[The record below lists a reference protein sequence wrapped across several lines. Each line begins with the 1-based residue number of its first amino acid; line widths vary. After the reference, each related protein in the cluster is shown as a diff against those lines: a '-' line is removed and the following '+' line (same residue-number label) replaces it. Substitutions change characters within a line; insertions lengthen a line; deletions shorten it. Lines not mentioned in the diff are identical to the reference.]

1 MEVEQEKRQQQ
12 ERDERQQQERDE
24 QQQRE
29 QEERQQRMLDLT
41 ARIGQLGERD
51 LRVLENTV
59 DALYGMKTNKYP
71 FLGNF
76 LQIVQEERGEDG
88 RFHCSM
94 PIRPDLLN
102 PYRIVYGGITA
113 TLADMAMGWMLE
125 TEVDG
130 RDKFV
135 TIDMNVHYHN
145 PGVGNKLL
153 ATAWVTHHTKEIW
166 QASCEIV
173 SDRGN
178 LVVTASA
185 TFLRLIR
192 NKPDA

>member
-1 MEVEQEKRQQQ
+1 MEQEERQQHERQQQ
-12 ERDERQQQERDE
+12 ERDERQQQE
-24 QQQRE
+24 
-29 QEERQQRMLDLT
+29 QEERQQRMLALSE
-41 ARIGQLGERD
+41 RIGELSERD
-51 LRVLENTV
+51 LRVVENTV

-76 LQIVQEERGEDG
+76 LQIVQEERGENE
-88 RFHCSM
+88 RFLCSM

-145 PGVGNKLL
+145 PGVGKKLL

-166 QASCEIV
+166 QASCEIF

-192 NKPDA
+192 SKPGE

>member
-1 MEVEQEKRQQQ
+1 MEHDEQQKQEHHKRQQRLHDLS
-12 ERDERQQQERDE
+12 ERI
-24 QQQRE
+24 
-29 QEERQQRMLDLT
+29 
-41 ARIGQLGERD
+41 AQLGERD
-51 LRVLENTV
+51 LRVVENTV

-76 LQIVQEERGEDG
+76 LQIVQEERGENG
-88 RFHCSM
+88 LFLCSM

-125 TEVDG
+125 TEIDG

-145 PGVGNKLL
+145 PGVGKRLL

-173 SDRGN
+173 SDRGH
-178 LVVTASA
+178 LVATAGA
-185 TFLRLIR
+185 TFLQLIR
-192 NKPDA
+192 SKPGE